1 MSDPF
6 DYLFLEP
13 LLIERI
19 RSEVPGLAIVSG
31 VPDLA
36 ALSEQDQ
43 PAPSV
48 YVVYLGDEMGARVGA
63 PGGRPPFRLSASN
76 GRLCWWCITPTRR
89 TPAKERAERGRT
101 AAGTAGQG
109 TDRMGSGHRCGSV
122 GAQRPTVSC
131 HLRQRLLLFPPGVH
145 RQVRLPRGSS
155 HGNRERSRSL
165 LRTPTTHPRGKPV
178 AKGDEIEVSR
188 ADAEFLLRRQLITKI
203 PAEPKADEKR
213 DK

>member
-48 YVVYLGDEMGARVGA
+48 YVVYLGDEIGTGADHQGGQARHSGYRPAMGGCAGGA
-63 PGGRPPFRLSASN
+63 LRRLVELRRRSA
-76 GRLCWWCITPTRR
+76 P
-89 TPAKERAERGRT
+89 RGRT

-145 RQVRLPRGSS
+145 RQVRLPEGQVMETVKVTITAENPN
-155 HGNRERSRSL
+155 H
-165 LRTPTTHPRGKPV
+165 THAGKPV